1 MGLYREK
8 NHKADAAIN
17 GRDVLFAIEQLNK
30 AYARCLDDD
39 NLEAWPKFFL
49 EDGRYMIQS
58 RENLRAGLYGYV
70 LYFENQAMMRDR
82 VTSLR
87 VANYYNIHIDRHL
100 ITNIDVAG
108 EHDGCYAARANYCVI
123 QTDAEGHSEVFSA
136 DEYVDEIVFAD
147 AQPLFR
153 ERLVVLDTSNIKGL
167 LAVPL

>member
-1 MGLYREK
+1 M
-8 NHKADAAIN
+8 ND
-17 GRDVLFAIEQLNK
+17 RDVLFAIEQLNK

-49 EDGRYMIQS
+49 EDGRYKIQS
-58 RENLRAGLYGYV
+58 RENLHAGLYGFV

-100 ITNIDVAG
+100 ITNIDVVG
-108 EHDGCYAARANYCVI
+108 ENDGCYAARANYCVI
-123 QTDAEGHSEVFSA
+123 QTDAEGHSELFSA
-136 DEYVDEIVFAD
+136 GEYVDEIVFAD

>member
-1 MGLYREK
+1 MIDRE
-8 NHKADAAIN
+8 A
-17 GRDVLFAIEQLNK
+17 LFAVEQLNK

-39 NLEAWPKFFL
+39 QLESWPEFFL
-49 EDGRYMIQS
+49 EEGRYKIQS

-87 VANYYNIHIDRHL
+87 VANYYNIHVDRHL
-100 ITNIDVAG
+100 ITNVDVTDVG
-108 EHDGCYAARANYCVI
+108 DGRYTARANYCVI
-123 QTDAEGHSEVFSA
+123 QTDVEGHSEIFSA
-136 DEYVDEIVFAD
+136 GEYVDEIEFID
-147 AQPLFR
+147 ATPRFR

>member
-1 MGLYREK
+1 M
-8 NHKADAAIN
+8 ND
-17 GRDVLFAIEQLNK
+17 RDVLDAIEQLNK

-39 NLEAWPKFFL
+39 RLEAWPEFFL
-49 EDGRYMIQS
+49 EDGRYKIQS

-100 ITNIDVAG
+100 ITNIDVIG

-123 QTDAEGHSEVFSA
+123 QTDAEGHSAVFSA
-136 DEYVDEIVFAD
+136 GEYVDEVVFTD
-147 AQPLFR
+147 AMPRFR
-153 ERLVVLDTSNIKGL
+153 ERLVVLDTSNIQGL